1 MSDPAILTDRLVVR
15 YRGKAALD
23 GFSLAV
29 APGSVYALLGDN
41 GAGKSTAMKV
51 LTGQVRPDGG
61 RAELLGL
68 DCWSKAHAL
77 RERVGYVPDRPKL
90 YDWMT
95 IAEVG
100 WFAAG
105 FYARGFQPRFTEWV
119 ERLRLDPA
127 KKLKDL
133 SKGGYA
139 RVGLALAL
147 APNPEVLLLD
157 EPTSGL
163 DLITRR
169 EFLTSLVEFA
179 AEGRTILISS
189 HSIAELERTASHAGF
204 VKDGKVFLTATL
216 DELRTKFRRVSLR
229 YEGLMPDASTLG
241 KVLETQR
248 TGRFVQYLLEDPDL
262 HQVAQ
267 LRYAAGITDVE
278 DSSVSLEEVYAAVM
292 AHPVEAARPQRF
304 GLNGAAHSSSAEGE
318 VRS

>member
-1 MSDPAILTDRLVVR
+1 MSDPAIHADRLVVR

-29 APGSVYALLGDN
+29 PRGSVYALLGDN

-51 LTGQVRPDGG
+51 LTGQVRADSG
-61 RAELLGL
+61 RATLLGL
-68 DCWSKAHAL
+68 DCWSQAHAL
-77 RERVGYVPDRPKL
+77 RQRVGYVPDRPKL

-95 IAEVG
+95 VGEVG

-105 FYARGFQPRFTEWV
+105 FYAAGFPARFAGWA
-119 ERLRLDPA
+119 ERLRIDPG

-147 APNPEVLLLD
+147 APDPEVLLLD

-163 DLITRR
+163 DLVTRR
-169 EFLTSLVEFA
+169 EFLAGLVEFA

-204 VKDGKVFLTATL
+204 VKGGKLFLSATL
-216 DELRTKFRRVSLR
+216 EDLRAKFRRVSLR
-229 YEGLMPDASTLG
+229 YEGLMPDGAALG
-241 KVLETQR
+241 RVHETQK
-248 TGRFVQYLLEDPDL
+248 TGRFVQYLLEDPDP
-262 HQVAQ
+262 HQIALLQ
-267 LRYAAGITDVE
+267 ATPGITDLE
-278 DSSVSLEEVYAAVM
+278 DRAVSLEEVYAAVM
-292 AHPVEAARPQRF
+292 AHPAPIDRVADFSSNGEALEMS
-304 GLNGAAHSSSAEGE
+304 GGSG